1 MSSYHEAM
9 KLYAQAPVGG
19 LKKKGK
25 KADKALRKTYHMI
38 KAEQNANQLE
48 VLFEVQR
55 RENEAA
61 KTIQT
66 AWRRTRIL
74 LPWRNAVRMMMAI
87 VTIQRRARGMIA
99 RNLVAKWFYMRNSFA
114 TEIQART
121 RRQLSNLKVR
131 PILAMERAMAIRIQ
145 KIVRGKLARKRAVAV
160 LRDLAATRIQAL
172 WRGCV
177 DRSRADREWLNKA
190 IIRVQNAARRKL
202 ALNRY
207 QAEKDRLTRAA
218 VVIQRKFRSYQAAI
232 AIGDKLV
239 ARELKYRHECIKML
253 VAEAELC
260 NEKIARIMDRA
271 VKSQVKEKAVA
282 AQQALQ
288 AQERV
293 VYGMENDLSELIHQR
308 QTLSPRAIEQ
318 GFDEEL
324 DKNIA
329 EYRIKLTQSKLHCL
343 FDLQREMHHAD
354 RHLEHQVAELEEWA
368 SNRNRME
375 KWCAQEYDDRRHV
388 TYQRDITARRKA
400 KQRAIAEERRL
411 WQVLYYTRDGKPD
424 KKRRPGKP
432 WDASVYAGAER
443 ATYCGANV
451 DLLAFVRQQA
461 PAAAAAAKQQQQ
473 LLQSKQKKKLTKK
486 KKKST
491 GIGIGEDGDK
501 DLAQSVQKTV
511 EQVSLQTFLDEVK
524 VYQELLDPIQ
534 SILEKN
540 TGLAPDS
547 RPPEELGW
555 GPEGAQ
561 LAEALATV
569 RGEPR
574 KAKRFGVGRAV
585 TSSQSPS
592 RGSSSRASS
601 RPSSPSGRSMASSLR
616 QRGGFQ
622 SIGFSDDAT
631 AASGRRAGGAAASL
645 SSVDARAA
653 GFEPP
658 SRGTQSPPPSLSR
671 QPSQR
676 LSRQP
681 SGLDDSPS
689 AADATRRP
697 RDTRPAS
704 PPPPALG
711 RRTAS
716 GTGLGKQVS
725 FRDMFAH
732 GSSDESAGGR
742 TAAASRATARAN
754 GTGNAVDGDDDHNDD
769 DDGDENLLG
778 TAAALLLQ
786 RTRAKKASRPSRFH
800 KKPPKTFLPADD
812 AFDDRVLF
820 AGRRPRHEAASTA
833 SVAFGDRGD
842 ENDDGGGGDV
852 DDASSR
858 RSGGGRSHASVEE
871 LDELPLRAVRRR
883 AKATAAAVG
892 PLSSSS
898 SSSALSMRDH
908 DAKLLTRSLPASREV
923 LAPSASSASS
933 VALSV
938 ASSLPPVVL
947 RSHSNVTSSAVSV
960 GEGGPLL
967 APRDLHSA
975 DFGSATS
982 LAAMMANVL
991 PPSLE
996 AQEADRQRA
1005 ETLHAQRRTKK
1016 ANQRRLG
1023 IIPWE
1028 LLDEVDGMRHRF
1040 ENEKRY
1046 VEFNKKF

>member
-1 MSSYHEAM
+1 
-9 KLYAQAPVGG
+9 
-19 LKKKGK
+19 
-25 KADKALRKTYHMI
+25 MI

-61 KTIQT
+61 KTIQI

-131 PILAMERAMAIRIQ
+131 PILAMERAMVIRIQ
-145 KIVRGKLARKRAVAV
+145 RIARGKLARKRAVAV

-177 DRSRADREWLNKA
+177 DRSRADREWLHKA
-190 IIRVQNAARRKL
+190 IISVQNAARRKL

-271 VKSQVKEKAVA
+271 VKSQVREKAVA

-354 RHLEHQVAELEEWA
+354 RNLEHQVAELEEWA

-432 WDASVYAGAER
+432 WDPSVYAGAER

-461 PAAAAAAKQQQQ
+461 PAAAAAAAQQQQ
-473 LLQSKQKKKLTKK
+473 LLGKLKSKQTTTKKK

-491 GIGIGEDGDK
+491 GIGIGEEGDK
-501 DLAQSVQKTV
+501 DLAQSVQTTV

-574 KAKRFGVGRAV
+574 KAKRFGVGRTTTTVAA
-585 TSSQSPS
+585 SSQPPS
-592 RGSSSRASS
+592 RGSGS
-601 RPSSPSGRSMASSLR
+601 RPSSPSARSVASSSSSTFR

-622 SIGFSDDAT
+622 AIGFNDDAT
-631 AASGRRAGGAAASL
+631 VASGSSRVAASL
-645 SSVDARAA
+645 GSVDARAA
-653 GFEPP
+653 GFEPS
-658 SRGTQSPPPSLSR
+658 SRGAQSPPPSLSR

-681 SGLDDSPS
+681 SGLGDNPV
-689 AADATRRP
+689 ATDASRRP
-697 RDTRPAS
+697 RDTRPMS

-711 RRTAS
+711 RRAAS
-716 GTGLGKQVS
+716 GAGLGKQVS
-725 FRDMFAH
+725 FQDMFAH
-732 GSSDESAGGR
+732 GSSDESAAGHHHGG
-742 TAAASRATARAN
+742 AAKLNAN
-754 GTGNAVDGDDDHNDD
+754 ANTTDTSDGDE
-769 DDGDENLLG
+769 DGDENLLG

-786 RTRAKKASRPSRFH
+786 RTRTKKLSRPSRFH
-800 KKPPKTFLPADD
+800 KKPPKSFLPAED
-812 AFDDRVLF
+812 AFDDRVVF
-820 AGRRPRHEAASTA
+820 GGRRPRREATSTA
-833 SVAFGDRGD
+833 SVAFGDNGD
-842 ENDDGGGGDV
+842 GGDAADDVSSRRGGGG
-852 DDASSR
+852 
-858 RSGGGRSHASVEE
+858 GSVEE
-871 LDELPLRAVRRR
+871 LDELPLRAFRRR
-883 AKATAAAVG
+883 ADAAAA
-892 PLSSSS
+892 SSSS
-898 SSSALSMRDH
+898 SASSALSVASSKASSKALSMRDH
-908 DAKLLTRSLPASREV
+908 DAKLLSRSLPASREV
-923 LAPSASSASS
+923 LAPSSSSSAALSLSASSAT
-933 VALSV
+933 
-938 ASSLPPVVL
+938 LPPVVL
-947 RSHSNVTSSAVSV
+947 RSHSNVSVSGV
-960 GEGGPLL
+960 AAAAAGDSGPLL
-967 APRDLHSA
+967 APRNLHSDD

-991 PPSLE
+991 PPSME
-996 AQEADRQRA
+996 TQEADHQRA
-1005 ETLHAQRRTKK
+1005 VQLHAQRRSKK

>member
-1 MSSYHEAM
+1 MSSYNEAM

-25 KADKALRKTYHMI
+25 KDKPLRKTYHMI

-145 KIVRGKLARKRAVAV
+145 RIARGKLARKRAVAE

-190 IIRVQNAARRKL
+190 IISVQNAARRKL

-271 VKSQVKEKAVA
+271 VKSQVKEKAIA

-354 RHLEHQVAELEEWA
+354 RNLEHQVAELEEWA

-400 KQRAIAEERRL
+400 QQRAIAEERRL

-432 WDASVYAGAER
+432 WDPSVYAGAER

-461 PAAAAAAKQQQQ
+461 PAAAAAAAKQQQ
-473 LLQSKQKKKLTKK
+473 LLGKQKSKKNSKQKLKT

-501 DLAQSVQKTV
+501 DLAQSVQTTV

-555 GPEGAQ
+555 GPEGAE

-569 RGEPR
+569 RGEPQ
-574 KAKRFGVGRAV
+574 KAKRFGVGRTAAV
-585 TSSQSPS
+585 TPAS
-592 RGSSSRASS
+592 RGSGSRSTS
-601 RPSSPSGRSMASSLR
+601 RPSSPSGRSVASSSSSTAAALR

-631 AASGRRAGGAAASL
+631 VASGRSRLGGAASL
-645 SSVDARAA
+645 GSVDARAA
-653 GFEPP
+653 GFEPS
-658 SRGTQSPPPSLSR
+658 SRGAQSQSPSLSR

-681 SGLDDSPS
+681 SGLDGSPD
-689 AADATRRP
+689 AADASRRP
-697 RDTRPAS
+697 RDTRPMS

-711 RRTAS
+711 RRAAS
-716 GTGLGKQVS
+716 GGGLGKQVS
-725 FRDMFAH
+725 FHDMFAH
-732 GSSDESAGGR
+732 GSSDESAAGHS
-742 TAAASRATARAN
+742 AAK
-754 GTGNAVDGDDDHNDD
+754 GNVNTDADGDGLDD
-769 DDGDENLLG
+769 DGGDENLLG

-786 RTRAKKASRPSRFH
+786 RTRTKKLSRPSRFH

-812 AFDDRVLF
+812 AFDDRVIF
-820 AGRRPRHEAASTA
+820 AGRRPRREATSTA
-833 SVAFGDRGD
+833 SVAFGD
-842 ENDDGGGGDV
+842 NGGGADTADDV
-852 DDASSR
+852 SSR
-858 RSGGGRSHASVEE
+858 RGGSVEE
-871 LDELPLRAVRRR
+871 LDELPLRSFRRR
-883 AKATAAAVG
+883 ADAATATAA
-892 PLSSSS
+892 SS
-898 SSSALSMRDH
+898 SSSALSVASSKASSKALSMRDH
-908 DAKLLTRSLPASREV
+908 EAKLLSRSLPASREV
-923 LAPSASSASS
+923 LVPSSSSSA
-933 VALSV
+933 LSLS
-938 ASSLPPVVL
+938 ATSAALPPVVL
-947 RSHSNVTSSAVSV
+947 RSNSNVTTTTGDS
-960 GEGGPLL
+960 GPLL
-967 APRDLHSA
+967 APRNLHSDE

-982 LAAMMANVL
+982 LAAMMANVV
-991 PPSLE
+991 PPSME
-996 AQEADRQRA
+996 TQEADHQRA
-1005 ETLHAQRRTKK
+1005 VQLHAQRRSKK